1 MKKRMLGA
9 LWLALVWGGLTAEAQ
24 TKKELTLAFG
34 SCNRIDLPQPL
45 WPVIARDKPDV
56 WVWLGDNIYGDT
68 DDMALLKQK
77 YDTQFNLPGYRE
89 FRTQVPTIIG
99 TWDDHDYGKND
110 GNKNYPFKRQTQQA
124 ALDFLQE
131 PATSPRRQQEG
142 IYAGYEYAA
151 GTKKVKVLLLDDRYF
166 QDSLYR
172 DKHLVYHPTP
182 TGDVLGEAQWKW
194 LEQQLTNSTADAH
207 VIGCGIQFLPQQHAY
222 EKWANF
228 PAARQRLL
236 ALLASSKAKG
246 VVLISGDRHIGE
258 ISKTT
263 VPDVA
268 YPVYEIT
275 SSGLTHPATQ
285 NTGEPN
291 DLRLGPLINQKHY
304 GVLRFR
310 QRGKKLLAVA
320 SLQGEQGQPLV
331 VETIKI
337 KR

>member
-1 MKKRMLGA
+1 MKKRTLGA

-45 WPVIARDKPDV
+45 WPVIAREKPDV

-77 YDTQFNLPGYRE
+77 YDTQLNLPGYRD
-89 FRTQVPTIIG
+89 FRAQVPTIIG

-110 GNKNYPFKRQTQQA
+110 GNKDYPFKRQTQQA

-142 IYAGYEYAA
+142 IYAAYEYPV
-151 GTKKVKVLLLDDRYF
+151 GNKKVKVLLLDDRYF

-172 DKHLVYHPTP
+172 DKQLVYHPNP
-182 TGDVLGEAQWKW
+182 TGDVLGEAQWQW

-207 VIGCGIQFLPQQHAY
+207 VIGCGIQFLPTQHGY

-228 PAARQRLL
+228 PVARQRLL
-236 ALLASSKAKG
+236 KLLASSQAKG
-246 VVLISGDRHIGE
+246 LVLLSGDRHIGE
-258 ISKTT
+258 ISKMT
-263 VPDVA
+263 VPGVP

-275 SSGLTHPATQ
+275 SSGLTHPATH

-291 DLRLGPLINQKHY
+291 DLRVGPLINQKHY

-310 QRGKKLLAVA
+310 QRGKKLVAVA
-320 SLQGEQGQPLV
+320 ALQGEQGQPLV
-331 VETIKI
+331 SETFKI